1 MSFNKMAF
9 LLNIKVKVEDRGE
22 VPGFKEIFKKKIEF

>member
-9 LLNIKVKVEDRGE
+9 LLNIKVKVEGRAE
-22 VPGFKEIFKKKIEF
+22 APGFKEIFKKKIEF